1 MVDSFYFENYREA
14 SMLFYER
21 MEVVR
26 GMVFFHRSF
35 GAIPVKG
42 MGTKSFSFSRFL
54 SIIERPRAS

>member
-1 MVDSFYFENYREA
+1 
-14 SMLFYER
+14 MLFYDR

-26 GMVFFHRSF
+26 GMVFFHKSF